1 MRLRRSRRRPPRTR
15 ALAAAAGLASAGL
28 VAAEGVHL
36 WRRGDTPREEVQR
49 LRAGFEAGTANETA
63 VLNLFL
69 SFGVTFA
76 IARTVTHS
84 IRRGIGPLRNV
95 HVGRRHIHHFV
106 PGIGL
111 CLLAGG
117 ASISMRREALD
128 PWLAV
133 PFGTGAA
140 LILDETAL
148 LVELEDVYWSREG
161 VLSID
166 VGLGGVTALACL
178 ALLVRAARRGSLLV
192 SGERDDGADA
202 GPLAGRAVDLE
213 LSA

>member
-1 MRLRRSRRRPPRTR
+1 MRLRRSRRRHPRTR

-28 VAAEGVHL
+28 AAAEGVHL
-36 WRRGDTPREEVQR
+36 WRRGDTPRDEVQR
-49 LRAGFEAGTANETA
+49 LRAGLEAGTANETA

-84 IRRGIGPLRNV
+84 IRRGIGPVRNV

-140 LILDETAL
+140 LVLDETAL

-192 SGERDDGADA
+192 SAEREDGADA
-202 GPLAGRAVDLE
+202 GSLAGGAVDLE